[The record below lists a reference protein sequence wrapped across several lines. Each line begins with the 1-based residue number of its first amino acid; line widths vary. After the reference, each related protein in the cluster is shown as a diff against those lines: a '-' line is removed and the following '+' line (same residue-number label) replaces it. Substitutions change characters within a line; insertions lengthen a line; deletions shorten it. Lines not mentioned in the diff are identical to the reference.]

1 MQLRIMK
8 KIFSKAHLSF
18 LISQL
23 MQVTPMLICLII
35 CIVFFSLRLNKTY
48 QDSEELYYDTLYK
61 INTSLINA
69 DRDFYQ
75 AHLAATIYHNNY
87 RGVKNNELKAEQR
100 ASYDENRQQVL
111 DNVEAATNI
120 VKNEIELYKKMTAED
135 GSTYETLYTEFL
147 DAYDTWLNGYDFDSN
162 NGNWTEYDNSFSTAR
177 GYLSEMT
184 DIVESWAVEE
194 DTAMTSQIHHNIF
207 VISII
212 FVIITVVVVVL
223 VIATANA
230 MSAGLRRVENS
241 INTMADGDFVSEIDR
256 KSPIKEFGEIATAV
270 DEMRLKMQAA
280 LIDVTSYARDVND
293 GALSTEKSITDS
305 QKMSADINRAVE
317 DIAHGATSMAE
328 DVQNTSELTINI
340 GHSVESVLNS
350 TESNNENGK
359 IVYNTSENV
368 KKQLEEVK
376 KAGMLTNSMAEEVAK
391 SVGETAAVVEE
402 ISNAAEAI
410 IGIAS
415 QTNLLA
421 LNASIEAARAGEA
434 GKGFAV
440 VAESIKNLAE
450 ESDTTAKQITEML
463 SKIVALSNNN
473 KNLTEKIQ
481 LATEEEAVDL
491 QKMVDSFDDMM
502 DLLRQTEDANKNI
515 VELVESLNADKDSV
529 MGSVD
534 SLSAISEENA
544 ASTEE
549 TSAVLDQLTEY
560 MQTIVE
566 QANSQ
571 KEVAQGLQD
580 SISKFRVQ

>member
-1 MQLRIMK
+1 MRK
-8 KIFSKAHLSF
+8 VFEKAHLSF

-23 MQVTPMLICLII
+23 ALVSPLLICLIVSI
-35 CIVFFSLRLNKTY
+35 TVFSLRLNSTY
-48 QDSEELYYDTLYK
+48 QETEELYYDTLYK

-75 AHLAATIYHNNY
+75 AHLASTIYHNNF
-87 RGVKNNELKAEQR
+87 RGVKNKELKEEQR

-111 DNVEAATNI
+111 DNIETATNI
-120 VKNEIELYKKMTAED
+120 VKNEKKLYTEMTSPSGD
-135 GSTYETLYTEFL
+135 NYETLYTEFL
-147 DAYDTWLNGYDFDSN
+147 EAYDTWLVGYDFDSN
-162 NGNWTEYDNSFSTAR
+162 NGDWTQYEADFEAAR
-177 GYLSEMT
+177 SYLSDMT
-184 DIVESWAVEE
+184 DIVEAWAGEE
-194 DTAMTSQIHHNIF
+194 DKLMTSQIHHNIL
-207 VISII
+207 VISVI
-212 FVIITVVVVVL
+212 FIVITVVVVLL

-230 MSAGLRRVENS
+230 MATGIRRVEGS
-241 INTMADGDFVSEIDR
+241 IDLMADGDFITSIDR
-256 KSPIKEFGEIATAV
+256 SSPIKEFEEIATAA
-270 DEMRLKMQAA
+270 DEMRLRMQAA

-293 GALSTEKSITDS
+293 GAVSTEKSVADS
-305 QKMSADINRAVE
+305 QKMSADINQAVE

-359 IVYNTSENV
+359 VVYSTSEKV
-368 KKQLEEVK
+368 KQQLEGVK
-376 KAGMLTNSMAEEVAK
+376 EAGTLTNSMAQEVAE
-391 SVGETAAVVEE
+391 SVGETANVVDE

-450 ESDTTAKQITEML
+450 ESDKTAKQITEML
-463 SKIVALSNNN
+463 SKIVALSDNN
-473 KNLTEKIQ
+473 KKLTERIQ
-481 LATEEEAVDL
+481 KATEDEAVEL

-502 DLLRQTEDANKNI
+502 ELLKQTEDANKNI
-515 VELVESLNADKDSV
+515 LELVESLNSDKDSV
-529 MGSVD
+529 MVSVD
-534 SLSAISEENA
+534 SLSAISEQNA

-549 TSAVLDQLTEY
+549 TSAVLDQMTEY
-560 MQTIVE
+560 MQTIVTQASE
-566 QANSQ
+566 Q
-571 KEVAQGLQD
+571 KDVAQKLQD
-580 SISKFRVQ
+580 SIAKFRVQ